1 MAASPPKVAYIT
13 LAKDIGH
20 GTKDPVF
27 IALAL
32 EVMPM
37 RGFAWALALILMLAS
52 GGWAEMIT
60 RGPIL
65 IHSEAD
71 LYGIAQGFG
80 TVDSPFILEGFRIDA
95 AGEPFGI
102 LVANFSRPLILRHL
116 EVYGASV
123 AAIRILN
130 ARYITIE
137 NVVVRGSAAGILV
150 GGGKTIT
157 IRKTRVVE
165 CQNGVRLMFSEGIT
179 LAEIEVEKAEV
190 GIWFQGTT
198 RSTLRGSKI
207 QKCGLGLLLELGS
220 MGNLVAG
227 NAFFGNHVHAY
238 STGGN
243 AFDDGKIGNFWD
255 GFESLDQNGDG
266 ILDEPYF
273 IGPDKDRF
281 PLASVP

>member
-1 MAASPPKVAYIT
+1 MRGMVR
-13 LAKDIGH
+13 
-20 GTKDPVF
+20 
-27 IALAL
+27 ALAL
-32 EVMPM
+32 M
-37 RGFAWALALILMLAS
+37 FMLAS

-65 IHSEAD
+65 IHTEAD

-102 LVANFSRPLILRHL
+102 LVANLSRPLILRNL

-130 ARYITIE
+130 AQYITIE
-137 NVVVRGSAAGILV
+137 NVVVRGSAAGILI
-150 GGGKTIT
+150 GGGRTIT
-157 IRKTRVVE
+157 IRKTRVSE
-165 CQNGVRLMFSEGIT
+165 CQNGIRLMFSEGIT
-179 LAEIEVEKAEV
+179 LTEVEVEKAEV

-198 RSTLRGSKI
+198 RATLKGSKI

-220 MGNLVAG
+220 VGNLVAG
-227 NAFFGNHVHAY
+227 NAFLGNHVHAY
-238 STGGN
+238 SAGGN
-243 AFDDGKIGNFWD
+243 AFDDGAIGNFWE
-255 GFESLDQNGDG
+255 GFEALDKNGDG
-266 ILDEPYF
+266 IVDEPYF

-281 PLASVP
+281 PLAAAP